1 MTTVFADRIS
11 GCSTWLSCGPVDP
24 GTGVLFRFPSD
35 LTWEQYELVAD
46 TADRLV
52 AHLREDGEYG
62 CPRDDLFWISH
73 EELAAGPLGHMADA
87 LGLPLGYLHG
97 QVQAFLVCERG
108 DNWLRVT
115 PVTR

>member
-1 MTTVFADRIS
+1 MTTVFADRLS

-35 LTWEQYELVAD
+35 LGWQEFETVAD
-46 TADRLV
+46 VADRLV

-73 EELAAGPLGHMADA
+73 EGLAGEPLVAMADNLGAALGHPPGSVIA
-87 LGLPLGYLHG
+87 L
-97 QVQAFLVCERG
+97 LVIERG
-108 DNWLRVT
+108 EDWLAVV
-115 PVTR
+115 PA